1 MDSLFKGLRVIDA
14 ASFVAGPGAATI
26 LGDFGADVIKVE
38 APAGDAYRLLHG
50 RHRHDYNWALTSR
63 HKRDIALDLNQA
75 AGRDVLHQLV
85 AQADVF
91 IHNFRADQLE
101 RYDLTF
107 DRLRS
112 MNSRLIYAQL
122 TGFGTRGPDSEKRGY
137 DTTAWWASA
146 GILDL
151 MKPGVSAP
159 MFPVGG
165 VGDHASAMSLFGGI
179 MMALYQRE
187 KSGLGDCVET
197 SLVAN
202 GAWSNG
208 MHLQGA
214 IAGFDLG
221 AILEE
226 KGYRSPFAMIY
237 ETSDHRFIV
246 FVSPNPEKEWPNIA
260 RALGHPEWL
269 EDDRF
274 ESIRSIMKLRDEVRG
289 MFQSA
294 FSKMSMVEVAQALDA
309 ESISYSV
316 VEKIADVAR
325 SAQLIENEVIVETQ
339 SKDPDFK
346 WTVANPIKLGSA
358 TLRPVNDPPQL
369 GEHSRVI
376 LQELGLM
383 PETIDQLILDGV
395 VGSQS

>member
-112 MNSRLIYAQL
+112 MNSRLIYAQP

-187 KSGLGDCVET
+187 KSGVGDCVET

>member
-1 MDSLFKGLRVIDA
+1 M
-14 ASFVAGPGAATI
+14 
-26 LGDFGADVIKVE
+26 
-38 APAGDAYRLLHG
+38 LHG

-85 AQADVF
+85 AEADVF

-122 TGFGTRGPDSEKRGY
+122 TGFGTQGPDSEKRGY

-221 AILEE
+221 AVLEE

-246 FVSPNPEKEWPNIA
+246 LVSPNPEKEWPNIA

-269 EDDRF
+269 EDTRF
-274 ESIRSIMKLRDEVRG
+274 ESIRAIMKLRDEVRG

-294 FSKMSMVEVAQALDA
+294 FSRMSMVEVAQALDA

-316 VEKIADVAR
+316 VEKIADVVR

-339 SKDPDFK
+339 SEDPDFK

>member
-1 MDSLFKGLRVIDA
+1 MDSLFKDLRVIDA

-122 TGFGTRGPDSEKRGY
+122 TGFGTQGPDSEKRGY

-151 MKPGVSAP
+151 MKPGVSAL

-221 AILEE
+221 AVLEE

-246 FVSPNPEKEWPNIA
+246 LVSPNPQKEWPNIA

-269 EDDRF
+269 EDTRF
-274 ESIRSIMKLRDEVRG
+274 ESIRAIMKLRDEVRG

-294 FSKMSMVEVAQALDA
+294 FSRMSMVEVAQALDA

-316 VEKIADVAR
+316 VEKIADVVR

-339 SKDPDFK
+339 SEDPDFK

-395 VGSQS
+395 VGSHS